1 MLGDLNDTSLL
12 YFWSKYAMHNCRKK
26 ILFRNIYTTPLSC
39 SSKFQN
45 KINMTGNNCNSI
57 KYILGVKINALH
69 YKFDGKE
76 ELLLLTLT
84 CKMTSDLTTNG
95 HELELTPR

>member
-1 MLGDLNDTSLL
+1 MSGDLNDTSLL
-12 YFWSKYAMHNCRKK
+12 YFWSNYAIHNIEKK
-26 ILFRNIYTTPLSC
+26 FLFRYISTTPLSC